1 MNCCENKNIIKEKEL
16 NFCYNC
22 GTIHD
27 YDWIKFDIS
36 YNDYNSTISDMW
48 KYKKIC
54 YKRIKYL
61 RKKFGFLDN
70 NIILYLDESLEKI
83 KLYNKMK
90 RIPINKYLNS
100 LYKYYCEK
108 SQNIEYK
115 PLINKKVIKLNENI
129 IEIIDVIYNKYPF
142 IVKVVEEYDFDTI
155 YL

>member
-1 MNCCENKNIIKEKEL
+1 MNCCENKNIIKENEM

-22 GTIHD
+22 GTIYD
-27 YDWIKFDIS
+27 YDWIKFDVS
-36 YNDYNSTISDMW
+36 YNDYNSTISDML
-48 KYKKIC
+48 KYRKIC

-61 RKKFGFLDN
+61 RKKFDYLDN

-115 PLINKKVIKLNENI
+115 PLINKNDIKLNDNI
-129 IEIIDVIYNKYPF
+129 IEIIDIVYNKYPY
-142 IVKVVEEYDFDTI
+142 IIKVEEEYDFDTI
-155 YL
+155 YI

>member
-1 MNCCENKNIIKEKEL
+1 MNCCKNKNIIKEKEL
-16 NFCYNC
+16 NFCINC
-22 GTIHD
+22 ATIHD
-27 YDWIKFDIS
+27 YDWIKFDVS

-48 KYKKIC
+48 KYKKNC

-108 SQNIEYK
+108 SDIDYQA
-115 PLINKKVIKLNENI
+115 LINKNVIKLNDNI
-129 IEIIDVIYNKYPF
+129 IEIIDKVYNKYPF
-142 IVKVVEEYDFDTI
+142 YC
-155 YL
+155 